1 MILELAAAGLLLVLV
16 EAPST
21 PSVGADSVRTTPA
34 APSDQ
39 ALEHLRRELGDQW
52 ALRVW
57 VQGKRVELDQ
67 PRVTDFG
74 IDFDRASEPIP
85 RPIPWNQVDSV
96 WTRHTRAGTFALL
109 GALAGATA
117 VYLKVG
123 PVESE
128 GDLANPFLVTLGGV
142 GGFLAGAILGNA
154 RVIWELSYPLD
165 PEKMRTP
172 RRSLL
177 RP

>member
-1 MILELAAAGLLLVLV
+1 MILELAAVGLMLAPVA
-16 EAPST
+16 APST
-21 PSVGADSVRTTPA
+21 PSVGADSVRSASGT
-34 APSDQ
+34 PSDQ
-39 ALEHLRRELGDQW
+39 ALEHLRRELGDGW
-52 ALRVW
+52 ALRVR

-67 PRVTDFG
+67 PRVTEFG

-96 WTRHTRAGTFALL
+96 WTRHSRAGTFALL

-117 VYLKVG
+117 VYLRVG

-128 GDLANPFLVTLGGV
+128 GDLANPLLVTLGGV

-154 RVIWELSYPLD
+154 RVNWELTYPLD

>member
-1 MILELAAAGLLLVLV
+1 MILELAAVGLMLAPP

-21 PSVGADSVRTTPA
+21 PSVAADSVRTVSGTP
-34 APSDQ
+34 SEQ
-39 ALEHLRRELGDQW
+39 ALEHLRRELGSGW

-67 PRVTDFG
+67 PRVTEFG

-96 WTRHTRAGTFALL
+96 WTRHSRAGTFALL

-117 VYLKVG
+117 VYLEVG

-128 GDLANPFLVTLGGV
+128 GDLANPILVTLGGV

-154 RVIWELSYPLD
+154 SVNWELTYPLD
-165 PEKMRTP
+165 PEKMRAP